1 MRYIAVM
8 AAALLMTGLMAV
20 SAWAGGQSVS
30 GALAEAL
37 YKKGVLDDASY
48 NDIKKAEGEGGEQA
62 LSKKLI
68 ETLHN
73 KGILDDES
81 YAKLARQ
88 AEEQPGPVAVAT
100 PQSSPSSAK
109 PGEAERPFDKAF
121 ASVEEGFARLGGDT
135 VKLKIGTWTQLGF
148 VSDNI
153 GSNTG
158 ALPSATSFVARSGNQ
173 FYIRFARLYF
183 NGTLSDKVGF
193 RLMVDANGGA
203 PGSPL
208 RDAFVWFD
216 YIPYT
221 RVTLGQ
227 FLTPWGDETWRAP
240 FDLPMINYSMAA
252 NLMQFPN
259 FRDIGLMA
267 SSKYST
273 KVGELPVG
281 AGYSM
286 ALINGNNMN
295 AADNNNAKDFM
306 GRAWVNP
313 FVPGLSVGGSWY
325 VGKTSNFA
333 GAIGNK
339 RSNTRWGLE
348 LDYAP
353 TFAKGLAVRGEYLA
367 QRKWIPSNNQN
378 VTGASALYNFSGN
391 PSAPP
396 VALALAAADN
406 RFCHAYGWYASA
418 LYRPSGFEGGLKF
431 LNDLE
436 PTFRYDFLDEDTKVK
451 NNSRDR
457 FTLGVN
463 YWLNKYTRF
472 LANYEW
478 IKADGA
484 LKTRAMMNTNNFG
497 HNVFTTNVQIWF

>member
-1 MRYIAVM
+1 MRYIA
-8 AAALLMTGLMAV
+8 AAAAVLMMTGLMAV

-48 NDIKKAEGEGGEQA
+48 GELKKAEGEGGEQA
-62 LSKKLI
+62 LNKKLI
-68 ETLHN
+68 ETLHA

-81 YAKLARQ
+81 YNKLARQ
-88 AEEQPGPVAVAT
+88 VEEQPGPVAVAA

-109 PGEAERPFDKAF
+109 PGESDRPFDKALS
-121 ASVEEGFARLGGDT
+121 SVEEGFARLSGDT

-148 VSDNI
+148 VNDNV

-158 ALPSATSFVARSGNQ
+158 ALPGPTSFVANSGNQ
-173 FYIRFARLYF
+173 FYIRYARLYF

-193 RLMVDANGGA
+193 RVMADASSGT
-203 PGSPL
+203 PL
-208 RDAFVWFD
+208 RDAYVWMD

-227 FLTPWGDETWRAP
+227 FLTPWSDETWRAP

-273 KVGELPVG
+273 KVGGLPVG
-281 AGYSM
+281 GGYSM
-286 ALINGNNMN
+286 ALINGNNIN
-295 AADNNNAKDFM
+295 APDNNDSKDFL

-325 VGKTSNFA
+325 VGKTTN
-333 GAIGNK
+333 GVGRVQDDK
-339 RSNTRWGLE
+339 SNTRWGVE

-353 TFAKGLAVRGEYLA
+353 DFAKGLAIRGEYLS
-367 QRKWIPSNNQN
+367 QRKWLPSNNQN
-378 VTGASALYNFSGN
+378 VTGASALYNFRGN
-391 PSAPP
+391 PAATPAAR
-396 VALALAAADN
+396 ALVAADN
-406 RFCHAYGWYASA
+406 RYYHAYGWYTSA
-418 LYRPSGFEGGLKF
+418 LYRLNGFDGGMKF

-436 PTFRYDFLDEDTKVK
+436 PTFRYDFLDEDTAIKE
-451 NNSRDR
+451 NSRDR
-457 FTLGVN
+457 FTMGLN
-463 YWLNKYTRF
+463 YWLNKYTRV
-472 LANYEW
+472 LANYELFS
-478 IKADGA
+478 ADGG

-497 HNVFTTNVQIWF
+497 HSVFTTNVQIWF